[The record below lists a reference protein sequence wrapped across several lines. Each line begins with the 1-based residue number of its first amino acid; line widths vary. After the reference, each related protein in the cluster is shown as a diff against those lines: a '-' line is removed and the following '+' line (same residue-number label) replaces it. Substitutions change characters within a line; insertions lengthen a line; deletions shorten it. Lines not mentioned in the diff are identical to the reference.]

1 MTFYLPPKCK
11 ACHSHLFMNTQ
22 KQKPQGNTAISL
34 SQVSH
39 NSQFSDKIIDVS
51 HCFIVAFSK
60 ACYNLV
66 ILRPPFK
73 IQLRIWEHRKKKKS
87 ASSQRCI
94 GGEDLSALGKSHQ
107 QDLMLSGQY
116 AFYSFLHTH
125 TWFFAIIVTHL
136 HNCLPKQF
144 NQGSRQQKQ

>member
-22 KQKPQGNTAISL
+22 KQKPQGNTAISV

-73 IQLRIWEHRKKKKS
+73 IQLRIWEHRKKKEECWQSKMYWRGRPVCPREESSIGPHALWSVCFLFIS
-87 ASSQRCI
+87 AHTYMVFC
-94 GGEDLSALGKSHQ
+94 H
-107 QDLMLSGQY
+107 
-116 AFYSFLHTH
+116 YSNS
-125 TWFFAIIVTHL
+125 FA
-136 HNCLPKQF
+136 
-144 NQGSRQQKQ
+144 